1 MTNMCLSM
9 TKDSDFFENEIF
21 LPRPK
26 IANVA
31 KWNHVQSQPYA
42 AKYLKNMPSKARPK
56 KLGKK

>member
-1 MTNMCLSM
+1 M

-31 KWNHVQSQPYA
+31 KWSHVESQPYV
-42 AKYLKNMPSKARPK
+42 ARV
-56 KLGKK
+56 